1 MTVREAVSKYYQL
14 KKGAIG
20 TGVRKVYKHEKRLP
34 HCGYK
39 GVYGESVHTVG
50 VLDTE
55 KWEKTD
61 RTNNVG
67 GKEY

>member
-39 GVYGESVHTVG
+39 GV
-50 VLDTE
+50 

-61 RTNNVG
+61 RTNDVG

>member
-1 MTVREAVSKYYQL
+1 M
-14 KKGAIG
+14 
-20 TGVRKVYKHEKRLP
+20 YKHEKRLP
-34 HCGYK
+34 HCSYK

-61 RTNNVG
+61 RTNDVG